1 MRVAISPYTLHR
13 RHDLFP
19 DPMRFEPDR
28 FAPAQQQERPRSAY
42 VPFGAGPRGCI
53 GRMFAEMEGQI
64 ILATLLQR
72 VVFEQVAPA
81 WIEPEPLTTLR
92 LKQSLLVRVHHR
104 HAFDP

>member
-13 RHDLFP
+13 RPDLFP
-19 DPMRFEPDR
+19 DPMRFDPDR
-28 FAPAQQQERPRSAY
+28 FAPARAQARPHYAY
-42 VPFGAGPRGCI
+42 VPFGAGPRSCI
-53 GRMFAEMEGQI
+53 GRMFAEIEGHI

-72 VVFEQVAPA
+72 VVFEQVTPAP
-81 WIEPEPLTTLR
+81 IEPEPLTTLR